1 MTKSEICAEHDGI
14 KWEYI
19 NHWKYYH
26 IPCTQCG
33 SIIKRRQYASD
44 KVYLCDYCKLAL
56 KEKQKSAQL
65 QELMATK
72 SRKEIL
78 FDKAVEEI
86 SNQVDDMAEYQ
97 KPIQFA
103 LTKVER
109 YGSIPEM
116 MVAIELLRLRYAIIP
131 QQKVGEYKVDF
142 AIPSI
147 KRVVEVDGSIY
158 HTNKLESLR
167 DAKIK
172 LMLGTGWNIIHIPA
186 ELIRKHIRTLESV
199 IASSMCNTSKKNK

>member
-1 MTKSEICAEHDGI
+1 MTKSGICADRDGI
-14 KWEYI
+14 KYENVNGRWMYL
-19 NHWKYYH
+19 
-26 IPCTQCG
+26 IPCSKCG
-33 SIIKRRQYASD
+33 NIIMRKQYASD
-44 KVYLCDYCKLAL
+44 KIYLCDYCKLSL
-56 KEKQKSAQL
+56 KEKQKEAQL

-72 SRKEIL
+72 SRKETL
-78 FDKAVEEI
+78 FDKAIEEI
-86 SNQVDDMAEYQ
+86 RKQVDDMTEYQ
-97 KPIQFA
+97 KPIQLA

-116 MVAIELLRLRYAIIP
+116 IVAIELLRLKYAIIP

-147 KRVVEVDGSIY
+147 KRVIEVDGSIY
-158 HTNKLESLR
+158 HANRLESLR

-172 LMLGTGWNIIHIPA
+172 LRLGDGWDIIHIPA

-199 IASSMCNTSKKNK
+199 IKSSTCNTSKKNK